1 MMKKTLFVL
10 LLFARL
16 SHAQGISGAWTGA
29 ASSPTLWGGVSLN
42 LFQTENVWSANG
54 KLQFEGRE
62 VTSKVSDLSVAG
74 SRINFKMNW
83 QDHELKFNGSLE
95 EGHLRG
101 VFTTEKN
108 GACVSGDWSLVR
120 LTPITGPVELP
131 APTGPY
137 AVGRRTFYWTD
148 ESRNEAA
155 NPEPNAKRE
164 IVVYLWYPAARA
176 GESAEYLPSLQAL
189 SSDLPANVVQSARN
203 LRVSA
208 EQDTPMPTEPRQI
221 PIVIFSP
228 GAGEKALFY
237 SSLEMDLASHG
248 YAVAAIDH
256 TYDSLVALPEGIVLR
271 PRFEKK
277 SYPSAD
283 AERQAMQDR
292 ADYRSRDILFVK
304 KMLAELNIENKNIFS
319 GRLDLHRVAVV
330 GHSLGG
336 MAAMRA
342 CEVDASVGACVNID
356 GGYRARPYPSDK
368 PLALHQPIMWL
379 RRPLY
384 VFNDEQLRGIGM
396 TREQFNAEISLGK
409 LQLRDIP
416 GGGLDVQLP
425 HVGINHMDFSDIR
438 LLKSGISPEERA
450 ARLLTLQMTR
460 DWLRDFLQ
468 KCLNGQPASAALKGS
483 LSQYR
488 EAHISVYD

>member
-1 MMKKTLFVL
+1 MKKTLFFL
-10 LLFARL
+10 LLFAPL
-16 SHAQGISGAWTGA
+16 SHAQEISGTWTGV

-42 LFQTENVWSANG
+42 LFQTANVWNANG

-62 VTSKVSDLSVAG
+62 VTSQVSDLFVAG
-74 SRINFKMNW
+74 SQINFKMNW
-83 QDHELKFNGSLE
+83 EDHELKFNGSLE

-101 VFTTEKN
+101 DFTTEKN
-108 GACVSGDWSLVR
+108 GECVSGDWTLVR
-120 LTPITGPVELP
+120 LAPITGRVELP

-137 AVGRRTFYWTD
+137 AVGRRTFYWA
-148 ESRNEAA
+148 ESRREG
-155 NPEPNAKRE
+155 PSPQSNAKRE

-176 GESAEYLPSLQAL
+176 RESAEYLPDLQAL
-189 SSDLPANVVQSARN
+189 SDDLPADVVQSARN
-203 LRVSA
+203 LRVPA
-208 EQDTPMPTEPRQI
+208 AQDAPMPTEPRRI

-256 TYDSLVALPEGIVLR
+256 TYDSLVALPDGRVLR
-271 PRFEKK
+271 PRSEKR

-283 AERQAMQDR
+283 AERQAMQDG

-304 KMLAELNIENKNIFS
+304 KKLAGLDIEKKNTFS
-319 GRLDLHRVAVV
+319 GRLDLHRVALV

-342 CEVDASVGACVNID
+342 CEVDASLGACVNID

-368 PLALHQPIMWL
+368 PLALHQPTMWL

-384 VFNDEQLRGIGM
+384 VFTDEQLRGIGM

-409 LQLRDIP
+409 LQLSGIP

-425 HVGINHMDFSDIR
+425 HVGINHMDFSDLR
-438 LLKSGISPEERA
+438 LLKSGISTEERA

-460 DWLRDFLQ
+460 DWLRDFFQ

-483 LSQYR
+483 ISHYR
-488 EAHISVYD
+488 EAHISVSD